1 MQIHSKFMFVQIAW
15 NFMYADHILRGRK
28 NICGDLM
35 FPLFPADLSA
45 STGSIAEW
53 IQWNQLLLV
62 ITTTHEK
69 QFSLIHRTLN

>member
-15 NFMYADHILRGRK
+15 NFMYADHILGERK

-35 FPLFPADLSA
+35 LPLLPADLSA
-45 STGSIAEW
+45 STGSITEW
-53 IQWNQLLLV
+53 IQWIQLFLV
-62 ITTTHEK
+62 ITTTHEM